1 MLHLHDSADFRPP
14 TAAHPQPPPSL
25 PPISTPSREC
35 QLLASLLSGFLDPLH
50 ALETAQALLD
60 NFGTAAAVLSASP
73 HRLRSVPGLDRA
85 GLIAIKTAEA
95 LSILHAEAGLPDQ
108 LNPLLDNYDRVIQF
122 CRSRLGHK
130 PREEFHILFVNKRQR
145 LIRAETHQ
153 HGTIDHTPAYPREV
167 CRRAIELD
175 ASSLI
180 LCHNH
185 PSGDPTPSRADI
197 EMTKRIAAATA
208 TLGISVLDHIIVAG
222 PNALSFKAKGHL

>member
-1 MLHLHDSADFRPP
+1 MLHLHDSAAANPAPP
-14 TAAHPQPPPSL
+14 APL
-25 PPISTPSREC
+25 PPISAPSREC
-35 QLLASLLSGFLDPLH
+35 QLLAALLSGFLDPLR
-50 ALETAQALLD
+50 ALDVAQALLD
-60 NFGTAAAVLSASP
+60 SFGTAAAVLSASS

-95 LSILHAEAGLPDQ
+95 LSILHAEAGLPNQ
-108 LNPLLDNYDRVIQF
+108 LNPVLDNYDRVIRF

-130 PREEFHILFVNKRQR
+130 PREELHILFLNKRQR

-153 HGTIDHTPAYPREV
+153 HGTIDHTPAYPREI

-197 EMTKRIAAATA
+197 DMTSRIIAAAT
-208 TLGISVLDHIIVAG
+208 TLGISVLDHLIVAG
-222 PNALSFKAKGHL
+222 SNAISLKAKGHI

>member
-1 MLHLHDSADFRPP
+1 MPQLQDSAAFRPP
-14 TAAHPQPPPSL
+14 PAAHPQTSSPL
-25 PPISTPSREC
+25 PPISTPNREC
-35 QLLASLLSGFLDPLH
+35 QLLASLLSGFLDPLRS
-50 ALETAQALLD
+50 LEVAHALLD
-60 NFGTAAAVLSASP
+60 SFGTAAAVLSASP

-108 LNPLLDNYDRVIQF
+108 LNPLLNNYDRVIKF

-130 PREEFHILFVNKRQR
+130 PREELHILFVNQRHR

-153 HGTIDHTPAYPREV
+153 HGTIDHTPAYPREI

-197 EMTKRIAAATA
+197 DMTASITAAAA